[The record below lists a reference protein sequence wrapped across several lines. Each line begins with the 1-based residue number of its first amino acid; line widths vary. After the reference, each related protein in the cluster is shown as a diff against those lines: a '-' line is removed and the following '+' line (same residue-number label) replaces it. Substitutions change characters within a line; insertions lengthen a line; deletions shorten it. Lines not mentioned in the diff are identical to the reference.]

1 MRIAKYRNAVAN
13 DQTQQTKARVIEP
26 AEHETHD
33 HTRQHERREEQRLHN
48 AHPTDMLIQIQREQ
62 QAKGRRKQEQREP
75 DQVVLERRV
84 ERVRVEQFDVVIE
97 AGECLRRHPVPV
109 VKTEGNAADDRIHH
123 AQAEQRAT
131 RQQEEK
137 CGAVLM
143 TACSRDVPAPSRG

>member
-1 MRIAKYRNAVAN
+1 
-13 DQTQQTKARVIEP
+13 
-26 AEHETHD
+26 
-33 HTRQHERREEQRLHN
+33 
-48 AHPTDMLIQIQREQ
+48 MLVQIQREQ

-84 ERVRVEQFDVVIE
+84 ERVRVKQFDVVIE
-97 AGECLRRHPVPV
+97 AGKGLRRHPAPV
-109 VKTEGNAADDRIHH
+109 IKAEVNTANNRIHH

-143 TACSRDVPAPSRG
+143 TACSRDVPAPSRGYAARYGI